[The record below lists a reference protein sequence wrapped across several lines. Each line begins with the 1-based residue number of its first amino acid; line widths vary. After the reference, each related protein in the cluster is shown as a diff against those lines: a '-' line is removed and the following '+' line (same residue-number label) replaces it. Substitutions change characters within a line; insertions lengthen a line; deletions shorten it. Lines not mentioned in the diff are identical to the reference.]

1 MAKPTKNPRPI
12 ISNNISDASAQV
24 VLDGLD
30 SGFTIDDIAPSKG
43 PKLRAEKQFSQE
55 NLDELVSLSDR
66 GAPIPGQSLM
76 NNPEEPY
83 SWEQPPEFTNPRE
96 ALDYVVSLMF
106 EPEAMK
112 NIIISL
118 SKGAAVI
125 DIGVAILY
133 SQFTTGKINPDVLLM
148 LVEPVTYIIMAMGE
162 EANIKYNIEGDDL
175 DEFDD
180 EETDEEEE
188 DLKDEFKN
196 PLSNIKE
203 KTLNK
208 GIDKS
213 KINSGVV
220 PESILAKVEESSP
233 EIKSI
238 LNKGEI

>member
-1 MAKPTKNPRPI
+1 MAQPTKNPRPI
-12 ISNNISDASAQV
+12 VSGSLSDASAQV

-43 PKLRAEKQFSQE
+43 PKLRGERQFSQE
-55 NLDELVSLSDR
+55 GLDELVSLSDK

-76 NNPEEPY
+76 NSPEEPY

-96 ALDYVVSLMF
+96 ALDYVVALMF

-112 NIIISL
+112 NIIVAL

-133 SQFTTGKINPDVLLM
+133 SQFTTGKINPDVLIM
-148 LVEPVTYIIMAMGE
+148 LVEPVAYVIMAMGE
-162 EANIKYNIEGDDL
+162 EANIKYNIEGNDL

-180 EETDEEEE
+180 EEYDEEEE

-196 PLSNIKE
+196 SLSGIKE

-208 GIDKS
+208 GIDIS
-213 KINSGVV
+213 NINSGVV
-220 PESILAKVEESSP
+220 PESILAKVEEKSP

-238 LNKGEI
+238 LSKGEM